1 MSRMERLKE
10 YAAMKGPAGEAYSK
24 ENLNYWSDR
33 ATANSKCPPR
43 AKGGEMNLPSTGKS
57 MATRD
62 TSMKPYSS
70 RKSGDAVIDQ
80 AKADKNSVGSSYMR
94 GIRRDA

>member
-1 MSRMERLKE
+1 MSRLERLKE
-10 YAAMKGPAGEAYSK
+10 YARQAGPAGEAYSK

-33 ATANSKCPPR
+33 ATSNSKIAPR
-43 AKGGEMNLPSTGKS
+43 AKGGEMNLPSTGKR

-62 TSMKPYSS
+62 TDMKPY
-70 RKSGDAVIDQ
+70 RARGDARAE
-80 AKADKNSVGSSYMR
+80 AKADLNEVGSSYMR